1 MIRTFKLQNVKKLE
15 KGDPLETK
23 TFQKKSRTQI
33 LKQIPT
39 GGLVVLSGFAFYVKN
54 GVNERGTICT
64 NLDAF
69 SLAGLVIQ

>member
-15 KGDPLETK
+15 KVAK
-23 TFQKKSRTQI
+23 TRKKSRTQI

-39 GGLVVLSGFAFYVKN
+39 GGLVVLSGFVFYVKN

-69 SLAGLVIQ
+69 WLAGLVIQ